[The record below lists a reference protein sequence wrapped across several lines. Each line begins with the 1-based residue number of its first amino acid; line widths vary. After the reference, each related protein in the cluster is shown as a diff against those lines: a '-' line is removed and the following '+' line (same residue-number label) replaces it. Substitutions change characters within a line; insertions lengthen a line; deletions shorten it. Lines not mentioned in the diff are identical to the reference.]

1 MTAEICVMNRLAAV
15 LAADSATTVTSWTD
29 SGRETRYFKGANK
42 IFQLSDYEPVGVMIF
57 ASADLMSVP
66 WEVIIKTF
74 REQLGTKKYN
84 HVSEYADDFFSFISG
99 DQSLFPAE
107 VRKSK
112 FLSTARGAIIRLL
125 LEIIADPEYDR
136 TDQADAA
143 NNEVVTRRRFEL
155 WKTEITALPIGKCF
169 DAADIADAKKRWKDD
184 FLESLQ
190 LLPHFGDTAKII
202 DENEIAELAIE
213 AVLKDPSSYF
223 DETGLVFCGF
233 GDKEIFPCALEYQ
246 LCGVI
251 DGKCVSTEISQD
263 RVDHETPASI
273 KAYAQKSMAETFM
286 LGVSR
291 DIYLILS
298 SKVDDGLREF
308 GAKVLAEH
316 GIDETQAKDI
326 EPLINT
332 TRSNIGQSVLSSATQ
347 QHTVPLRKVVASLP
361 LDEMAELAETL
372 INLQSLKEK
381 VTKPTET
388 VGGPVDVAI
397 ITKFEGLVWIKRKH
411 YFPAEL
417 NSRYTQRT
425 NLLYK

>member
-1 MTAEICVMNRLAAV
+1 MNRLAAV

-74 REQLGTKKYN
+74 RQHLGKKKYN
-84 HVSEYADDFFSFISG
+84 HVSEYADDFFSFIST
-99 DQSLFPAE
+99 DQNLFPSE

-112 FLSTARGAIIRLL
+112 FLSTARGAVIGLL
-125 LEIIADPEYDR
+125 LEIIRDPDYDMSGQADP
-136 TDQADAA
+136 A
-143 NNEVVTRRRFEL
+143 NNEVVARRHFES
-155 WKTEITALPIGKCF
+155 WKAEISAMLIGECF
-169 DAADIADAKKRWKDD
+169 DDSEIAEAKKRWKDD
-184 FLESLQ
+184 FLESLE
-190 LLPHFGDTAKII
+190 LLPHFGDIAKIV
-202 DENEIAELAIE
+202 DGEEITELAIE

-233 GDKEIFPCALEYQ
+233 GDKEIFPCAIEYQ
-246 LCGVI
+246 LCGVV
-251 DGKCVSTEISQD
+251 DGKCVSTEVSKD
-263 RVDHETPASI
+263 RVDHDTPASI

-291 DIYLILS
+291 DIYAILAT
-298 SKVDDGLREF
+298 KVDEGLREF
-308 GAKVLAEH
+308 GANALAEH
-316 GIDETQAKDI
+316 GIADADTKDI
-326 EPLINT
+326 ELLIQAA
-332 TRSNIGQSVLSSATQ
+332 RSKIAQSVLASATQ
-347 QHTVPLRKVVASLP
+347 QHAVPLRKVIASLP

-411 YFPAEL
+411 YFPGEL
-417 NSRYTQRT
+417 NSRYAQRT